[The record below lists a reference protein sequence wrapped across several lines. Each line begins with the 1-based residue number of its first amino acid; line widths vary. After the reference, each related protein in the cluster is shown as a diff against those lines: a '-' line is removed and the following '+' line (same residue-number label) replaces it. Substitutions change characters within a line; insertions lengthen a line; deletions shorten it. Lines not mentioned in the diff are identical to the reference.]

1 MPVSFQDL
9 RCSAC
14 GGRIEP
20 HWKMCGWCGHRLTP
34 DANGVADTPE
44 PDHAHLADVT
54 LDSVALIR
62 GSSLLSRYR
71 IDAVLGRGGFGITYR
86 ARDIRLDRDVAIKE
100 LFPPGAVRR
109 GESVVVAAS
118 DRAAFEAARRRF
130 QREATALARFGHPGI
145 VRIFEV
151 FEANATAYLVM
162 ELIRGSSVGELLR
175 ERGEPFEVSQV
186 LDMILRV
193 GEALRAVHDAGLLH
207 RDINPSNLMVEGSRR
222 VVLIDFGL
230 ARAFGDDAS
239 GSVTRAV
246 TPGYAPPEQYAG
258 STRDGPPGDVFGLA
272 ATAYKLLTG
281 STPTNVFDRQAGA
294 VLVAPDA
301 VRTGIPPLVSAAILD
316 GMELD
321 PRHRPATIGAF
332 LNRLGLHGAT
342 LGPRVLLTDPSPL
355 APDVDRDAPVVARS
369 DGPSAPGAGPN
380 VRRLVTGAI
389 APVPV
394 DRMAER
400 PVPVPAPA
408 EASPPPVRRVPDSPR
423 SAAPSLGVAP
433 APSRPSAPW
442 QDGSPPV
449 IGPGPRWRGWVTWPC
464 GVAIVAL
471 ASASPI
477 IVSAALTIVV
487 LPLLA
492 TVGDLQAHRHRR
504 RTGSARRRWDDA
516 RPTTVAPVRFVRNLA
531 IALVRSLPA
540 IAVAAI
546 GYATVQVLTD
556 GGIVSTA
563 RDLTIRV
570 TGIVMS
576 LVLLL
581 PARHGGRGF
590 RTDLGITAGAGWV
603 MEHRTRPGVRT
614 FVIWIVAV
622 AVTAFG
628 MLFDPEMWP
637 FT

>member
-1 MPVSFQDL
+1 MSVSLKDL
-9 RCSAC
+9 RCSGC
-14 GGRIEP
+14 GGRIEE
-20 HWKMCGWCGHRLTP
+20 HWTVCGWCGHRLTP
-34 DANGVADTPE
+34 GAAGVVDGIDPVAGGAADDT
-44 PDHAHLADVT
+44 LA
-54 LDSVALIR
+54 SVALVS
-62 GSSLLSRYR
+62 GGLLLSRYR

-86 ARDIRLDRDVAIKE
+86 ARDTRLDRDVAIKE

-109 GESVVVAAS
+109 GESVIVAAS
-118 DRAAFEAARRRF
+118 DRVAFEAARRRF

-175 ERGEPFEVSQV
+175 ERAEPFGVPQV

-193 GEALRAVHDAGLLH
+193 GDALRAVHEAGLLH

-230 ARAFGDDAS
+230 ARAFGEGAS

-281 STPTNVFDRQAGA
+281 ATPTNVFDRQAGA
-294 VLVAPDA
+294 LLAAPDA
-301 VRTGIPPLVSAAILD
+301 LRAGIPPLVSAGILD

-342 LGPRVLLTDPSPL
+342 PGPRVLLTDPAPF
-355 APDVDRDAPVVARS
+355 APDVIHSAAVVAPSDTPNARGAGPHMRRS
-369 DGPSAPGAGPN
+369 VTPAVPPPAPLDRVAAPPLPAPPELSPPPIRSVPDRALPSAP
-380 VRRLVTGAI
+380 
-389 APVPV
+389 
-394 DRMAER
+394 
-400 PVPVPAPA
+400 
-408 EASPPPVRRVPDSPR
+408 SP
-423 SAAPSLGVAP
+423 GVAP
-433 APSRPSAPW
+433 TSYRSPAPW
-442 QDGSPPV
+442 HDGSPPV
-449 IGPGPRWRGWVTWPC
+449 IGSGPRWRGWVTWPC
-464 GVAIVAL
+464 GVAVVAL

-477 IVSAALTIVV
+477 IVSAALTVV
-487 LPLLA
+487 ILPLLA
-492 TVGDLQAHRHRR
+492 TVGDLQVHRHRR
-504 RTGSARRRWDDA
+504 RAGIGRRRWQDA
-516 RPTTVAPVRFVRNLA
+516 RSATVAPVRFIRNLA
-531 IALVRSLPA
+531 VALLRSLPA

-546 GYATVQVLTD
+546 GYATVQVFTD
-556 GGIVSTA
+556 SGVNSTA

-570 TGIVMS
+570 TGVMMS

-590 RTDLGITAGAGWV
+590 RTDLGITAGAEWV

-614 FVIWIVAV
+614 FAVWIVAV

-628 MLFDPEMWP
+628 ILFDPEMWP